1 MGSLE
6 EDLGTDLTK
15 KPTIDVVSHR
25 ISSIQKERR
34 EKKKERE
41 HENESSD

>member
-1 MGSLE
+1 VGSLE

-15 KPTIDVVSHR
+15 EPTVDDVSHR

-41 HENESSD
+41 HGNESSD